1 MTPKRGDRVFELR
14 TREIVALEINAAEAV
29 DLKIEKTGCVHL
41 MRLSSSGLHASE

>member
-1 MTPKRGDRVFELR
+1 
-14 TREIVALEINAAEAV
+14 LEINAAKAV